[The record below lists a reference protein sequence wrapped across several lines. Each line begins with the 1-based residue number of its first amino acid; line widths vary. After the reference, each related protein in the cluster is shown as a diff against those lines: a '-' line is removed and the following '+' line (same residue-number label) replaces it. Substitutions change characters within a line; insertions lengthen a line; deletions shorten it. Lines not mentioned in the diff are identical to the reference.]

1 MGKINY
7 RKQELDLVD
16 RLLRIVEPRASY
28 SRQAKQA
35 GRVTEPATAKQL
47 GLLAKHGICP
57 KWEAT
62 RKEAE
67 VFSVNYNFPSMTVFS
82 TLSS

>member
-1 MGKINY
+1 MEKINY

-16 RLLRIVEPRASY
+16 RLLRIVEPRASH

-47 GLLAKHGICP
+47 WLLAKHGICP

-67 VFSVNYNFPSMTVFS
+67 EMIIHYKLILATVNPRP
-82 TLSS
+82 L

>member
-47 GLLAKHGICP
+47 GLLAEHGICP

-67 VFSVNYNFPSMTVFS
+67 EMIIHYKLILATVNPRP
-82 TLSS
+82 L

>member
-1 MGKINY
+1 MEKINY

-28 SRQAKQA
+28 SRQAKRA

-47 GLLAKHGICP
+47 WLLVKLGIYP

-62 RKEAE
+62 RQEAE
-67 VFSVNYNFPSMTVFS
+67 EMIIHYKLILATVNPRP
-82 TLSS
+82 L